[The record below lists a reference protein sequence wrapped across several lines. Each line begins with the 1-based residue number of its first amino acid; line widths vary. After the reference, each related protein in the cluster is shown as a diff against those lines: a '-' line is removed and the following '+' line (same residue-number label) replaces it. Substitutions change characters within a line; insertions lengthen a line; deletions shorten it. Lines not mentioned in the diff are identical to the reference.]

1 MDKEKTSKYFTTP
14 IYYVNDKPHLGHA
27 YTTLAIDVLTRYY
40 RLSGQEVFFLTGT
53 DEHGAKIAQ
62 ATEKS
67 GKSPQDFCDEIS
79 GLFKQAWKNL
89 NIDYSYFIRTTD
101 KQHEQKVKEFL
112 TILKDKGYLYEGEY
126 QGLYC
131 VGCEKFITEKE
142 LVNGECP
149 DHKCPP
155 QKVAEKNWF
164 FKLKEFLPQVENLIA
179 SGQLLVGPEQ
189 AKQEVLGLFKQ
200 GLDDISISRQ
210 NVAWG
215 IKLPWDENQTCY
227 VWVDA
232 LLNYWTALQQEGRQ
246 YLWPADLHLVG
257 RDILK
262 FHCIYWPALLLAA
275 GFSLPKQ
282 VFAHGYFTINGHKMS
297 KTIGNIIDPNDL
309 VKKYGVDATRYLLLS
324 QFPFGNDGDIS
335 SDRLDEKYNSDL
347 AKGLGNLT
355 ARVVTLASKL
365 SVKGPVETRE
375 SEKIVEVRNSC
386 SQAFKQLNFYE
397 ALAAIWDLVGYCD
410 KVIDTE
416 KPWENKANSQQV
428 VATLL
433 IHLREVAK
441 LLTPFL
447 PATAE
452 KIFRQIEGGE
462 TTPLFPRIS

>member
-1 MDKEKTSKYFTTP
+1 MNKEKTSKYFTTP
-14 IYYVNDKPHLGHA
+14 IYYVNDKPHIGHA
-27 YTTLAIDVLTRYY
+27 YTTLAIDVLTRYG
-40 RLSGQEVFFLTGT
+40 RLLGQEVFFLTGT

-62 ATEKS
+62 AAEKS
-67 GKSPQDFCDEIS
+67 GKNPQDFCDEIS
-79 GLFKQAWKNL
+79 GLFKEAWKNL

-164 FKLKEFLPQVENLIA
+164 FKLKEFLPQIEGLIV

-189 AKQEVLGLFKQ
+189 AKQEVLGLFRQ

-282 VFAHGYFTINGHKMS
+282 VFAHGYFTINGQKMS

-324 QFPFGNDGDIS
+324 QFPFSSDGDIS
-335 SDRLDEKYNSDL
+335 LDRLGQKYNSDL

-355 ARVVTLASKL
+355 ARIVTLAGKISIKGSVEASENKKL
-365 SVKGPVETRE
+365 AEVKNNYT
-375 SEKIVEVRNSC
+375 
-386 SQAFKQLNFYE
+386 QALGKLNFYE
-397 ALAAIWDLVGYCD
+397 ALSSVWDLISYCD
-410 KVIDTE
+410 KIIDTE
-416 KPWENKANSQQV
+416 KPWENRENSQQAIAALV
-428 VATLL
+428 VYLEEITKL
-433 IHLREVAK
+433 I
-441 LLTPFL
+441 TPFL
-447 PATAE
+447 PETSE
-452 KIFRQIEGGE
+452 KISQQIQGGKSV
-462 TTPLFPRIS
+462 PLFPRLP